1 VISQDDIA
9 EDGMAQLVV
18 RNLDE
23 RVKDSLKAQAAR
35 NGRSLEAEVREVLRS
50 AVEAPPA
57 DPPGHGLGS
66 RIAARFRGIGL
77 SDAEAG
83 ALALKGFAPRP
94 PPFGD
99 QG

>member
-1 VISQDDIA
+1 
-9 EDGMAQLVV
+9 MAQLVV

-50 AVEAPPA
+50 AVEGVGTEPA
-57 DPPGHGLGS
+57 AQGLGS
-66 RIAARFRGIGL
+66 RIAARFQGIGL
-77 SDAEAG
+77 SEAEAQ
-83 ALALKGFAPRP
+83 AMALKGFAPRT